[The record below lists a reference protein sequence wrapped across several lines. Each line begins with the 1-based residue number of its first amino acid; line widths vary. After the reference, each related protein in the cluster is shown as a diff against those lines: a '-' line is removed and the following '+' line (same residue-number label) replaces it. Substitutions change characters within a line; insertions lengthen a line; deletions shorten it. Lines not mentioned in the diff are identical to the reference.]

1 MLHNGGKNKTI
12 SIKGTNPYQA
22 HNIPC
27 SFWLIFLCLL
37 LYCVFFLT
45 SPPCCYLILLIVVL
59 LLFILP
65 FIIVCCCL
73 VIIYCRLPLP
83 SFLCSCLLSPYV
95 AHLHLVLLPSPFVV
109 HCHFTLFFIAL
120 KCYHCLLTP
129 NHHPIELL
137 LTHTIIVAL

>member
-1 MLHNGGKNKTI
+1 MRPTI
-12 SIKGTNPYQA
+12 FLA
-22 HNIPC
+22 L
-27 SFWLIFLCLL
+27 FWLIFLCLL

-45 SPPCCYLILLIVVL
+45 SPPCCYLILFIVVFL
-59 LLFILP
+59 LLIS

-73 VIIYCRLPLP
+73 VIIYCHLPLL

-109 HCHFTLFFIAL
+109 HCHFMLFFIAL

-129 NHHPIELL
+129 NHHLVELL
-137 LTHTIIVAL
+137 LTHTIIVTL